1 MLTIMILITSGLGFI
16 GSHTTDAF
24 LEAGHDV
31 VATTHSDR
39 RPAAFLRE
47 RPQLTVARLDVLNRR
62 DWDDLGRRFAVD
74 SIVHLATVHG
84 SGQPADAVAADL
96 QGFANVLQFAADAG
110 VRRVAY
116 ASSIGVYAGVEPPYR
131 EDAPLPPVAPHGIA
145 AAKKSLE
152 LVADLARQ
160 AGGSQPV
167 GLRIGGAW
175 GPLGNPTSRFIGLPR
190 LLHAGVSGT
199 PLQLDADI
207 ACDLIHVD
215 DLARAIVALVTA
227 TTLNHPIYNVGSGQ
241 AISDREVAATIR
253 RLLPGAAVSVAES
266 APRYEVGPLDV
277 SRLVADTA
285 FRPRTSLSDGLRSYA
300 DWLREADR

>member
-16 GSHTTDAF
+16 GSHTTKAF

-47 RPQLTVARLDVLNRR
+47 RPRLTVGRLDVLNRR
-62 DWDDLGRRFAVD
+62 DWDDLGHRFAID

-84 SGQPADAVAADL
+84 GQPVDAVAADL
-96 QGFANVLQFAADAG
+96 QGFANVLRFAADAG
-110 VRRVAY
+110 VRRVVY

-160 AGGSQPV
+160 AGGPEPV

-175 GPLGNPTSRFIGLPR
+175 GPLGNPASRFIGLPR
-190 LLHAGVSGT
+190 LLHAAVAGT

-207 ACDLIHVD
+207 ACDLIHVG
-215 DLARAIVALVTA
+215 DLGQAIVALVTA
-227 TTLNHPIYNVGSGQ
+227 TTLNHPIYNVGTGQ
-241 AISDREVAATIR
+241 ATSDREVAATIR
-253 RLLPGAAVSVAES
+253 PLLPGAPVSVAEG

-277 SRLVADTA
+277 SRLIADTA
-285 FRPRTSLSDGLRSYA
+285 FRPKTSLRDGLRSYA